1 VFKGLGNL
9 KAEVFVIDNAS
20 EDGSPELVQTKFPT
34 VKLIR
39 NDCNRGFAAANNQA
53 LRQAS
58 GRQILLLNSDTLVH
72 SDVLERSVGYM
83 ERHSD
88 VGMMGCRVLNG
99 DGSTQMTCSK
109 FPSTLNLVLQT
120 LGLNRLKYPKWFSRY
135 QMLDWQRDSERD
147 IEIISGCYLMA
158 RKSAVEG
165 VGMLDENFF
174 LYGEET
180 DWCRRFAHAGWKLRF
195 SPVGEITHFG
205 SGSSKQLNH
214 RRDVLL
220 SEGTIRLHRKHGG
233 IAFAMNIWLLLYAF
247 NVSRMI
253 FWTASG
259 FASGSIRKTE
269 RANHFAQVVNNFK
282 EAWPVK
288 KAG

>member
-1 VFKGLGNL
+1 
-9 KAEVFVIDNAS
+9 
-20 EDGSPELVQTKFPT
+20 
-34 VKLIR
+34 
-39 NDCNRGFAAANNQA
+39 
-53 LRQAS
+53 
-58 GRQILLLNSDTLVH
+58 
-72 SDVLERSVGYM
+72 M